1 MSDYEILKQKY
12 ESLIKETKEL
22 VHYKQEVKDLKEEID
37 KLNRIIK
44 YRDNEINN
52 LYMLLDKKIKFINE
66 TRNMGYRYG
75 K

>member
-22 VHYKQEVKDLKEEID
+22 VHYKQEVNDLKEEID

-66 TRNMGYRYG
+66 TRYMGYRYG

>member
-22 VHYKQEVKDLKEEID
+22 VHYKQEVADLKEEIE

-66 TRNMGYRYG
+66 TRYIGYRYG